1 MTEEGTTDSEQESI
15 RNSFQNVKVSW
26 KRFISNDV

>member
-1 MTEEGTTDSEQESI
+1 MTEEGTSDSEQESI

-26 KRFISNDV
+26 KFISSDV